1 MEQSA
6 MIKYTGTS
14 EDDAIKP
21 VECKMLSRPIVHDS
35 VKECLAV
42 VNAASS
48 NNHFR
53 FRLST
58 GDDVDTIA
66 RLVQGLAVYE
76 KEPDAVNVTPEN
88 YRCDGGSN
96 EPLFYCLLLED
107 ADVPE
112 GTEPYSCGMAFIYF
126 GYELGKGRFLY
137 LEDLYLEDA
146 YRKRGGG
153 SLAMKSLARICL
165 ALGCQNFYWVALD
178 WNTPALNLYEK
189 IGAKV
194 QKSVSTVRFT
204 DETLR
209 SFANATLEGP
219 Q

>member
-1 MEQSA
+1 MV
-6 MIKYTGTS
+6 KYTGATE
-14 EDDAIKP
+14 EDIKP
-21 VECKMLSRPIVHDS
+21 VDYKMLSLPVVHDS
-35 VKECLAV
+35 VKECLAA
-42 VNAASS
+42 VNGATS
-48 NNHFR
+48 NNNFR

-58 GDDVDTIA
+58 GNDVDTIA

-76 KEPDAVNVTPEN
+76 KEPDAVNVTSEN

-107 ADVPE
+107 ASSPA
-112 GTEPYSCGMAFIYF
+112 GTKPHSCGMAFIYF
-126 GYELGKGRFLY
+126 GYELGRGRFLY
-137 LEDLYLEDA
+137 LEDLYLEEA
-146 YRKRGGG
+146 YRKQGGG

-194 QKSVSTVRFT
+194 QKGLLMARFT
-204 DETLR
+204 DETLQ
-209 SFANATLEGP
+209 SFANASLER
-219 Q
+219 QQ